1 MSGWAV
7 RVPGR
12 FWETLER
19 LRPKYSREQMVEI
32 IVTVK
37 DCIEELRRSGQ
48 VRESGWDDHA
58 LAKPPFS
65 DGMHFEFHV
74 FDDDVLVVY
83 FRRER
88 RHVIRMV
95 GIYDHDTIPG

>member
-1 MSGWAV
+1 MI
-7 RVPGR
+7 
-12 FWETLER
+12 
-19 LRPKYSREQMVEI
+19 EI

-37 DCIEELRRSGQ
+37 DRIEELRRSGQ
-48 VRESGWDDHA
+48 VTESGWDDHA

-65 DGMHFEFHV
+65 DGMHFELHV
-74 FDDDVLVVY
+74 FDDVLVVY